1 MTNTAF
7 PSYAR
12 SLTEALII
20 NFYVDQPKTHPII
33 ILLRIFYNV
42 KNIRNWKLEAMCGG
56 NA

>member
-1 MTNTAF
+1 MTNAAF